1 MILTLDEARS
11 HLRYDGDAND
21 KEIEGLIAAADAV
34 IRKHCDANTDFTNAA
49 IKHAALLLIGY
60 WDENRAAE
68 SANEWFLPQAVLA
81 LLTPY
86 RTPTAI

>member
-1 MILTLDEARS
+1 MITLEEAKT
-11 HLRYDGDAND
+11 HLRYDGNEND
-21 KEIEGLIAAADAV
+21 LEIQGLIDAAEAV
-34 IRKHCDANTDFTNAA
+34 IKRHCDKNTDWTLPN

-68 SANEWFLPQAVLA
+68 TGNSWYLPPAVLA

-86 RTPTAI
+86 RTPTAV